1 VQQVEARG
9 SGSPSWALPPVVD
22 HRIYMRQA
30 ERQVV
35 AAAGDVAAILLALT
49 VGVVALAPG
58 TGPLVLW
65 SSPWIWSAVLLG
77 AWALL
82 APAFDAYTSGRI
94 AAPAPSALAAGQA
107 AVATAVAYFLVPYY
121 SAPLLNSRAV
131 MLLFVATMVLGIML
145 WRIAL
150 ALALGRLVAPRT
162 VLVVGAG
169 WGGQAIAE
177 AIGQSGPD
185 YRLVGFVDDRQTRDD
200 VPSEPSVLGG
210 RDDLAR
216 LVEGLGVTDVVVA
229 EPARMHAELVKAV
242 VRAYESGVYV
252 TPMANLYE
260 QLTGRIPV
268 EHVGDD
274 WIGAMP
280 QIERLQ
286 GIGRVVKRSLDV
298 IGGTVGLLALALLT
312 PPIALAIKLDSP
324 GRVFYT
330 QERVGYRG
338 RTFQVRK
345 FRSMV
350 EAAEADGRPR
360 WAKPGD
366 PRVTR
371 VGRFLRATRLDELPQ
386 VTNILRGEM
395 SVVGPRPERPEFVA
409 ALEDVIPF
417 YRARLL
423 VKPGLTGWAQIKYRY
438 GSSANDALI
447 KLQYDLYYVKHH
459 SLVLDALIIAK
470 TIGVVLGL
478 RGW

>member
-1 VQQVEARG
+1 M
-9 SGSPSWALPPVVD
+9 LPPAVD
-22 HRIYMRQA
+22 HRIHLRQT
-30 ERQVV
+30 ERRIV
-35 AAAGDVAAILLALT
+35 AGIGDAVALLVALT
-49 VGVVALAPG
+49 VGIVALTPTA
-58 TGPLVLW
+58 GPLALW
-65 SSPWIWSAVLLG
+65 ESPWTWTAVLLG
-77 AWALL
+77 YWALI
-82 APAFDAYTSGRI
+82 APAFDAYTSSRM
-94 AAPAPSALAAGQA
+94 ASPASSALMAGQA
-107 AVATAVAYFLVPYY
+107 ALATAGAYFLTPYL

-131 MLLFVATMVLGIML
+131 MLLFVSTLLIGIML

-150 ALALGRLVAPRT
+150 ALLLGRLVAPRA

-177 AIGQSGPD
+177 AISQSGLD
-185 YRLVGFVDDRQTRDD
+185 FRLVGFVDDRQAREE
-200 VPSEPSVLGG
+200 VPSEPNVLGG
-210 RDDLAR
+210 RDDLGR

-229 EPARMHAELVKAV
+229 EPSRMHADLVKAV

-298 IGGTVGLLALALLT
+298 VGAAVGLLALGLIMPLV
-312 PPIALAIKLDSP
+312 ALAIKLDSP
-324 GRVFYT
+324 GRVFYA

-338 RTFQVRK
+338 RTFRVRK

-350 EAAEADGRPR
+350 EEAEADGQAR
-360 WAKPGD
+360 WARPDD

-371 VGRFLRATRLDELPQ
+371 VGRILRATRLDELPQ
-386 VTNILRGEM
+386 VLNILRGEM
-395 SVVGPRPERPEFVA
+395 SIVGPRPERPAFVS
-409 ALEDVIPF
+409 ALEQRIPF

-459 SLVLDALIIAK
+459 SLMLDALIIAK

-478 RGW
+478 KGR

>member
-9 SGSPSWALPPVVD
+9 SGAPTWTLPPAVD
-22 HRIYMRQA
+22 HRIHLRTT
-30 ERQVV
+30 ERRIV
-35 AAAGDVAAILLALT
+35 AAAGDAVAILIALT
-49 VGVVALAPG
+49 VGLVALMPG
-58 TGPLVLW
+58 SGPLVLAE
-65 SSPWIWSAVLLG
+65 SPWTWAATLLVY
-77 AWALL
+77 WALL
-82 APAFDAYTSGRI
+82 APAFDAYTSNRI
-94 AAPAPSALAAGQA
+94 AAPAPSALLAGQA
-107 AVATAVAYFLVPYY
+107 AIATAVAYFLTPYL

-131 MLLFVATMVLGIML
+131 MLLFVAVLVLGIML

-185 YRLVGFVDDRQTRDD
+185 FRLVGFVDDRRVRNEAPT
-200 VPSEPSVLGG
+200 EPTVLGG
-210 RDDLAR
+210 RADLER
-216 LVEGLGVTDVVVA
+216 LVEGLGVTDVVIA
-229 EPARMHAELVKAV
+229 EPSRMHADLVKAV

-274 WIGAMP
+274 WVGAMP

-298 IGGTVGLLALALLT
+298 VGAAVGLLVLGLIT
-312 PPIALAIKLDSP
+312 PLVALAIKVDSS
-324 GRVFYT
+324 GQVFYA

-338 RTFQVRK
+338 RTFRVRK

-350 EAAEADGRPR
+350 EQAEADGHAR

-386 VTNILRGEM
+386 VLNILRGEM
-395 SVVGPRPERPEFVA
+395 SIVGPRPERPEFVA
-409 ALEDVIPF
+409 ALEQRIPF

-459 SLVLDALIIAK
+459 SLMLDALIIAK

-478 RGW
+478 RGR